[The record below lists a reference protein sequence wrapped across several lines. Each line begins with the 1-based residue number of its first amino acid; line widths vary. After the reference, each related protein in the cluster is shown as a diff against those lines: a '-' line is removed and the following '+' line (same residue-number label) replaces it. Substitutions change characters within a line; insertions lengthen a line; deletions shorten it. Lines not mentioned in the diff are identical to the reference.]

1 MRQNGSKLITPEVHR
16 LYVGR
21 NWLETKPVKEPL
33 KMDLVVLGRFNSS
46 S

>member
-1 MRQNGSKLITPEVHR
+1 MRQKGSKLIALEVHR
-16 LYVGR
+16 LYAGR
-21 NWLETKPVKEPL
+21 NWLETKLVKEPL